1 MPLLQSAVHRLEPSL
16 DGERLTVTPPP
27 APAEADNPVMAS
39 LVNTLNDTYNT
50 KAKGWGRFA
59 EQGEQ
64 AGPLVAWLSAYLAAD
79 PSGTEQGFAELANAL
94 AERLAQTLQEQ
105 LSVSGYLVTAHLRQG
120 DTDTLFFGL
129 IHQRE
134 GIGFNEAHQAVPAA
148 QLNASQLTLAARVN
162 LTQWQR
168 ADATTQYVSF
178 LKDRGAKK
186 LSDGLVALLGM
197 EEGIDAPAETRT
209 LLKAFSD
216 YVEKEDLNDDASREK
231 TDTLVDYANEQL
243 RRGEPMTL
251 EALSELVDEKQP
263 QAFYDH
269 IRNADYGL
277 SPEIPPDKRTI
288 NQFRRFTGRA
298 GGVSI
303 SFDSHLLGSSIEY
316 DAAQDRLIIKQVPKQ
331 LKEQLAKRKE

>member
-1 MPLLQSAVHRLEPSL
+1 MPLLQSIVHRLDPSL
-16 DGERLTVTPPP
+16 DGERLTVTA
-27 APAEADNPVMAS
+27 APASTPAANDDSVMAS
-39 LVNTLNDTYNT
+39 LVNSLNDTYNT

-64 AGPLVAWLSAYLAAD
+64 AGPLVTWLRAYMAE
-79 PSGTEQGFAELANAL
+79 EQDFTQLSIAI

-105 LSVSGYLVTAHLRQG
+105 LSVSGYLVFAHLRQG
-120 DTDTLFFGL
+120 DTETLFLGL
-129 IHQRE
+129 VHQRE
-134 GIGFNEAHQAVPAA
+134 GIGINTEHQAVPAA
-148 QLNASQLTLAARVN
+148 QLNTSQLTLAARVN
-162 LTQWQR
+162 LTQWQSDSES
-168 ADATTQYVSF
+168 AQYVSF
-178 LKDRGAKK
+178 LKDRGGKK
-186 LSDGLVALLGM
+186 LADGLVALLGM

-216 YVEKEDLNDDASREK
+216 YVEKEDYDDEASREK

-251 EALSELVDEKQP
+251 EELSGLVDEKQP
-263 QAFYDH
+263 KAFYDH

-288 NQFRRFTGRA
+288 SQFRRFTGRA

-316 DAAQDRLIIKQVPKQ
+316 DEGQDRLIIKQVPKQ

>member
-1 MPLLQSAVHRLEPSL
+1 MPLLQSTVLRLEPSL
-16 DGERLTVTPPP
+16 DGERLTVTAPP
-27 APAEADNPVMAS
+27 AETPSDEPTMAS
-39 LVNTLNDTYNT
+39 LVNALNDTYNT

-64 AGPLVAWLSAYLAAD
+64 AGPLVAWLRDYMA
-79 PSGTEQGFAELANAL
+79 GEQDFTQFSIAM

-105 LSVSGYLVTAHLRQG
+105 LSVSGYLVVAHLRQG
-120 DTDTLFFGL
+120 DTETLFLGL
-129 IHQRE
+129 VHQRE
-134 GIGFNEAHQAVPAA
+134 GIGINEAHQAVPAA
-148 QLNASQLTLAARVN
+148 QLNTSQLTLAARVN
-162 LTQWQR
+162 LTQWQSDSES
-168 ADATTQYVSF
+168 AQYVSF
-178 LKDRGAKK
+178 LKDRGGKK
-186 LSDGLVALLGM
+186 LADGLIALLGM

-216 YVEKEDLNDDASREK
+216 YVEKEDYDDEASREK

-251 EALSELVDEKQP
+251 EELSGLVDEKQP
-263 QAFYDH
+263 KAFYEH

-288 NQFRRFTGRA
+288 SQFRRFTGRA

-316 DAAQDRLIIKQVPKQ
+316 DENQDRLIIKQVPKQ